1 MNRNLEKPMIFV
13 PRARFWCLS
22 MTIFFLV
29 LSCLVWLNVVNMAFP
44 PLLLVGISV
53 IVLVVSLPTFQ
64 TIKISDQHLIYLFF
78 DASRE
83 IQFELC
89 NKISLVEQ
97 YLKPRNLVL
106 EFKDN
111 GFKVVPKDLEAL
123 VIPIMYFHQLQE
135 ILQLIVER
143 TKNRN
148 PEVEIDPRILQEIQ
162 S

>member
-1 MNRNLEKPMIFV
+1 M
-13 PRARFWCLS
+13 
-22 MTIFFLV
+22 FLV
-29 LSCLVWLNVVNMAFP
+29 LLF
-44 PLLLVGISV
+44 
-53 IVLVVSLPTFQ
+53 PTFQ
-64 TIKISDQHLIYLFF
+64 TIKISDQYLNYLFF

-83 IQFELC
+83 IHFELC

-106 EFKDN
+106 EFKNN

-123 VIPIMYFHQLQE
+123 VIPIMYFHQRKK
-135 ILQLIVER
+135 IFQLIVEH